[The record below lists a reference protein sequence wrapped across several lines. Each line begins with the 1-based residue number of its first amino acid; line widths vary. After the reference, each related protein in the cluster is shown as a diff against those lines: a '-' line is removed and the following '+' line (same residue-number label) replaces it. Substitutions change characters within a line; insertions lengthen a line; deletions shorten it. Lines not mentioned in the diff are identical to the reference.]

1 MSEDVARAVGAASP
15 TKVTVCGKECQ
26 PRPLTIK
33 ELTELQRDCLAKYRR
48 SYVEAYSQNVD
59 FLPEAERGAFIR
71 EKIEEA
77 AKMDLSSLPRKDVY
91 DGRRLVVTSELEKWL
106 EENII
111 GYKRDP
117 KDKDGKF
124 VKRMTAASLDS
135 ELLTP
140 EEYERL
146 TKQKAKPTKVGY
158 VDWWVTGS
166 FEGMISMINLAFK
179 GCGVTEDELC
189 QEITRNPALLIH
201 LSREIEHLSA
211 PEVGNG

>member
-15 TKVTVCGKECQ
+15 TTVKVCGKECQ

-59 FLPEAERGAFIR
+59 FLPEDERRPFIR

-77 AKMDLSSLPRKDVY
+77 AKMDLSSLPRKDAY
-91 DGRRLVVTSELEKWL
+91 DARRVVLTPELEKWL

-111 GYKRDP
+111 GYKRDE
-117 KDKDGKF
+117 KDKEGK
-124 VKRMTAASLDS
+124 VAKRIVVGSLDA
-135 ELLTP
+135 ELLSL
-140 EEYERL
+140 EEYEKL
-146 TKQKAKPTKVGY
+146 TKQKIKPTKVGY

-166 FEGMISMINLAFK
+166 FEGMISMINLVFK

-189 QEITRNPALLIH
+189 REVSRNPALLMN